1 MNRAISKAVADCI
14 SEMERGAGVDEC
26 LKRHPALADE
36 LRPHLVTWQAMATAS
51 LVQPPTGAFDGGR
64 RAMLLAL
71 ESAPV
76 GFGPRAAARLAPA
89 WATVAAAVAAFLVLL
104 GGAAG
109 ASAALGGPDPAGD
122 VLSVVGV
129 SSNANDNAGQGGIGD
144 SSASDRGLECANPN
158 AFEGSANSEDKG
170 QNADDAH
177 QKQSCGSNGADESNT
192 ANQAGAGCE
201 DANNGNG
208 NDANHDDSGNPGQ
221 GNGNNGAIS
230 GNTSGAC
237 TAGQE
242 TSDANRG
249 NGNDANQTDEDN
261 PGQGQGNHGTNEGS
275 NAGGN
280 GNANG
285 QSNDNPNGNANP
297 GEPQGQGNGLN
308 KN

>member
-1 MNRAISKAVADCI
+1 MNRAISKALADCI
-14 SEMERGAGVDEC
+14 AQMERGTGVEQC
-26 LKRHPALADE
+26 LKVHPSHADE
-36 LRPHLVTWQAMATAS
+36 LRSHLEAWQAMTAGA
-51 LVQPPTGAFDGGR
+51 LVQPSAAAFESGR
-64 RAMLLAL
+64 RAMYKAL
-71 ESAPV
+71 ETPPATVSPL
-76 GFGPRAAARLAPA
+76 AAARLAPA
-89 WATVAAAVAAFLVLL
+89 WATVAAAVAAFLVLI

-129 SSNANDNAGQGGIGD
+129 SSDGPHSGIGD